1 MRAGIGKRLAWS
13 AGAMMAVVLAA
24 YLVSRLWPVPAAQRE
39 ALALL
44 QQPRAALPGPNLF
57 AALWALPYAV
67 PAAQQPA
74 LLEQDVQRFRQS
86 RADGGFGSAL
96 ARRPR
101 VPRWPATLPR
111 CTWRDGDCLD
121 KVRAQRQAYADAL
134 QAQAPVLAKMA
145 ALPVD
150 AHYRSPFDARADT
163 PLPELSL
170 LQLGLMRHALDFAD
184 GHADAALAGVCHDA
198 QLGRVLL
205 RSDDSLIV
213 PVLGAAMLRGNAR
226 LFAGMLA
233 ELPAQQPLP
242 AQCAAA
248 FAPLA
253 AGQIGLCGAMRGE
266 ARMMFAAFDEL
277 GAGGA
282 GPPMRWYD
290 AALLRLFD
298 AERSK
303 AMAAPRYAW
312 ACGAAAGDALVR
324 DRPAGGAPAPA
335 STSRSVGCLA
345 NAMGCVLA
353 SSAAPDVAP
362 YQRSLQDAA
371 AATRLVAALLWLRE
385 HPDAQPL
392 PQRLAALPAP
402 LRGSARPIQAAT
414 EGGGVEVQAYSGREG
429 DRLRL
434 PLPGSRLRR

>member
-1 MRAGIGKRLAWS
+1 MRARIGKWLAWS
-13 AGAMMAVVLAA
+13 AGGVVALVLAA
-24 YLVSRLWPVPAAQRE
+24 YLVSRLWPVPPAQRE

-44 QQPRAALPGPNLF
+44 QQPRAPLRGPNLF

-86 RADGGFGSAL
+86 RAAGGFGSAL
-96 ARRPR
+96 ARQPR
-101 VPRWPATLPR
+101 APAWPATLPR
-111 CTWRDGDCLD
+111 CSWRDSDCLD

-134 QAQAPVLAKMA
+134 QAQAPVLARIA
-145 ALPVD
+145 ALPAD

-170 LQLGLMRHALDFAD
+170 LRLGSMRHALDFAD
-184 GHADAALAGVCHDA
+184 GRTDAALAGVCHDA
-198 QLGRVLL
+198 QLGRILL

-213 PVLGAAMLRGNAR
+213 PMVGAAMLRGNAR

-233 ELPAQQPLP
+233 ELPVQQPLP
-242 AQCAAA
+242 AQCAVA

-253 AGQIGLCGAMRGE
+253 AEEIGLCGAMRGE

-277 GAGGA
+277 GGGA

-303 AMAAPRYAW
+303 AMVAPRYAW
-312 ACGAAAGDALVR
+312 SCGATARDALLH
-324 DRPAGGAPAPA
+324 DRPAVEAPAQA
-335 STSRSVGCLA
+335 SASRSVGCLA

-353 SSAAPDVAP
+353 ASAAPDVAP

-414 EGGGVEVQAYSGREG
+414 EGGVQVQAYSGREG